1 METIKISLTSA
12 QVEKLSIALAYQF
25 KGKVISIG
33 NFTSPWA
40 DEVEVGQNKFIVE
53 RQKVSFCSEQKIG
66 NKIFGKVLKNSGCLQ
81 YLNLGYDRYHN
92 TYMVNVAKVLEYSNG
107 QDVVQKALIYLENH
121 IVKAEKYRNEFY
133 AQL

>member
-1 METIKISLTSA
+1 MKKLTSA

-40 DEVEVGQNKFIVE
+40 DEVEVGQNKFVVE
-53 RQKVSFCSEQKIG
+53 RQKVSFFSEEKIG

-81 YLNLGYDRYHN
+81 YLNLGYDRYHL
-92 TYMVNVAKVLEYSNG
+92 TYMVNVEKVLEYSNG
-107 QDVVQKALIYLENH
+107 QDVIDIALSRLTNSIR
-121 IVKAEKYRNEFY
+121 VKNQELNSIN
-133 AQL
+133 Q

>member
-1 METIKISLTSA
+1 MKKLTSA

-40 DEVEVGQNKFIVE
+40 DEVEVGQNKFVVE
-53 RQKVSFCSEQKIG
+53 RQKVSFFREEKIG
-66 NKIFGKVLKNSGCLQ
+66 NKIFGKVLKNSVCLQ

-92 TYMVNVAKVLEYSNG
+92 TYMVNVEKVLEYSNG
-107 QDVVQKALIYLENH
+107 QDVIDIALSRLENS
-121 IVKAEKYRNEFY
+121 IRVKNQELNSIN
-133 AQL
+133 Q